1 MNNGTYNLRLLINKF
16 TEDDLEAWFRIESNF
31 EVRKYIDHRILN
43 LDKAQSYIRNSI
55 QGYINKSYGRY
66 AVRDK
71 TNNKLLGMCGF
82 LFDAIEIDFYYRYC
96 PVPGVMVLVVT
107 PLI

>member
-16 TEDDLEAWFRIESNF
+16 TEDNLEAWFRIESNF
-31 EVRKYIDHRILN
+31 EVRKYIYHRILN

-55 QGYINKSYGRY
+55 QSYINNGYSRYGI
-66 AVRDK
+66 RDK
-71 TNNKLLGMCGF
+71 TNNKSLGMCGF
-82 LFDAIEIDFYYRYC
+82 LFDGIEIDFYYRYFS
-96 PVPGVMVLVVT
+96 VPGVIVLVVR

>member
-1 MNNGTYNLRLLINKF
+1 MNNETYNLRLLINKF

-55 QGYINKSYGRY
+55 QSYINKSYGRY
-66 AVRDK
+66 AVRDN

-82 LFDAIEIDFYYRYC
+82 LFDGIEIDFYYRYS
-96 PVPGVMVLVVT
+96 PVPGVIVLVVR